1 MHPIPVRERIS
12 FLYFEHGTLERQ
24 GNGLCFSQIEGA
36 IQIPAGNA
44 TVLLMGPGTTV
55 THAAISLCGAEG
67 CLIIW
72 TGENGVRLYG
82 AGNPRGNGQNLL
94 KQAAFALDPSKRLI
108 VARKMYREMFGN
120 PPPQRLSINQLRG
133 VEGAW
138 VKKWYQNTA
147 ERYNISWTGRSGN
160 LLSPIEK
167 SIAGANAALY
177 GLCEGVILSLGFS
190 PSIGFIHQGGIR
202 SFVYDIAD
210 TVKFTTVAP
219 LAFHLAQKKEIS
231 ESVIRQAC
239 RSMFF
244 ETKLAGRLVNILD
257 GIFDDSD
264 L

>member
-24 GNGLCFSQIEGA
+24 GRGLCFNQSDGA
-36 IQIPAGNA
+36 IQIPVGNT

-55 THAAISLCGAEG
+55 THAAISLSGQEG
-67 CLIIW
+67 CLILW

-108 VARKMYREMFGN
+108 VARKMYNEMFGR
-120 PPPQRLSINQLRG
+120 PPPQRLDIDQLRG
-133 VEGAW
+133 FEGAW
-138 VKKWYQNTA
+138 VKKWYQDAA
-147 ERYNISWTGRSGN
+147 EKHNIPWTGRQRSF
-160 LLSPIEK
+160 LSPIEK
-167 SIAGANAALY
+167 SIAGVNAALY
-177 GLCEGVILSLGFS
+177 GLCEGVVLSLGFS

-202 SFVYDIAD
+202 SFIYDIAD

-219 LAFHLAQKKEIS
+219 LAFHLAQKKEVS
-231 ESVIRQAC
+231 ESVVRQAC
-239 RSMFF
+239 RNMFF
-244 ETKLAGRLVNILD
+244 ETKLAGRLVKILEV
-257 GIFDDSD
+257 IFDDCH